1 MLIHQT
7 LDRLH
12 QMKLTGMARAIADQM
27 EKTDFNDYSFEERL
41 GLLVEYEW
49 TYRQNK
55 RLAILLKQAK
65 LRLDACVEDINYVH
79 PRGLDRGLMKSLAT
93 CQWLN
98 DHHNV
103 IITGPTGIG
112 KTFIACALANAACRL
127 AFTARYYRLPR
138 LLQDMALA
146 RADGTYP
153 RVLSRLAKTDLLILD
168 EWGMASFNDMQGRD
182 LLELVDDRHQFHST
196 IIVGQI
202 PVEHWHQLLP
212 DPTVADAIMDRVV
225 HNAYKIKLDGDSMR
239 KILAPL

>member
-1 MLIHQT
+1 
-7 LDRLH
+7 
-12 QMKLTGMARAIADQM
+12 
-27 EKTDFNDYSFEERL
+27 
-41 GLLVEYEW
+41 
-49 TYRQNK
+49 
-55 RLAILLKQAK
+55 
-65 LRLDACVEDINYVH
+65 VEDINYVH

-168 EWGMASFNDMQGRD
+168 EWGIASFNDMQGRD

-202 PVEHWHQLLP
+202 PMEHWHQLLP

>member
-1 MLIHQT
+1 MLNNQT
-7 LDRLH
+7 IDRLH
-12 QMKLTGMARAIADQM
+12 QMKLTGMAQALADQM
-27 EKTDFNDYSFEERL
+27 EKTDFNDYSFEERV

-55 RLAILLKQAK
+55 RLAILLKQAR
-65 LRLDACVEDINYVH
+65 LRLGACVEDINYVH
-79 PRGLDRGLMKSLAT
+79 HRGLIKSLAT

-98 DHHNV
+98 AHHNV

-127 AFTARYYRLPR
+127 GFTARYYRLPR

-146 RADGTYP
+146 RADGSYP

-168 EWGMASFNDMQGRD
+168 EWGMAYFNDMQGRD
-182 LLELVDDRHQFHST
+182 LLELVDDRYQLHST

-202 PVEHWHQLLP
+202 PMENWHQLLP
-212 DPTVADAIMDRVV
+212 DPTVADAILDRLV
-225 HNAYKIKLDGDSMR
+225 HNAHKIKLDGDSMR
-239 KILAPL
+239 KILAP

>member
-1 MLIHQT
+1 
-7 LDRLH
+7 
-12 QMKLTGMARAIADQM
+12 MARAIADQM

>member
-1 MLIHQT
+1 VLTNQT
-7 LDRLH
+7 IDRLH
-12 QMKLTGMARAIADQM
+12 QMKLTGMAHALADQLN
-27 EKTDFNDYSFEERL
+27 KTGFNDYSFEERL
-41 GLLVEYEW
+41 GFLVEYEW

-65 LRLDACVEDINYVH
+65 LRLGACLEDINYVH

-98 DHHNV
+98 VRHNV

-127 AFTARYYRLPR
+127 GFTARYYRLPR
-138 LLQDMALA
+138 LLQEMALA

-168 EWGMASFNDMQGRD
+168 EWGMASFNDLQGRD
-182 LLELVDDRHQFHST
+182 LLELVDDRHQLHST

-202 PVEHWHQLLP
+202 PIEHWHQLLP
-212 DPTVADAIMDRVV
+212 DPTVADAIMDRLV

-239 KILAPL
+239 KALAP